1 MALHAEHLVAP
12 AGVWGA
18 WNLDPLV
25 LLGLGATAWAYAS
38 GVRAAWRS
46 AGTGR
51 GIGRAHVA
59 AFAGAMTALAVAL
72 VSPVDRLGGTLFSA
86 HMVQHLLLIL
96 AAAPL
101 LVLAAPDRA
110 FTWAL
115 PRAARRGLGRLLN
128 RDPVRGIAGWLTR
141 PLTAWLLHSVV
152 LWVWHIPGPYAAALE
167 SDAIHALEHAG
178 FFVTALLFWWV
189 VLRPPRRRAA
199 YGLGVL
205 FVFATAMQ
213 SGVLGALITF
223 AGSAWYP
230 AHAEGAAL
238 WGLTALEDQQLAG
251 LVMWVPAGLVYVLAA
266 GLLCAAW
273 LERPRPRAAR
283 AVHSVPRNTVLLA
296 AATLLGACERG
307 DAGAPR
313 VSAVLAGADAEAGR
327 SALRTY
333 GCVSCHYVPG
343 VRDPGGRVG
352 PTLADF
358 GRRAYIAGGLPNTPD
373 QVMRWIQDPQT
384 LRPGTAMPDL
394 DVPEPTARDIAAYL
408 YTLR

>member
-1 MALHAEHLVAP
+1 MVLHADGLVSPDGA
-12 AGVWGA
+12 WGA
-18 WNLDPLV
+18 WSFEPLV
-25 LLGLGATAWAYAS
+25 LLALGVTVWAYVR
-38 GVRAAWRS
+38 GVFRAWRS

-51 GIGRAHVA
+51 GIRRTHVV
-59 AFAGAMTALAVAL
+59 AFAGAMATLAVAL

-96 AAAPL
+96 ASAPL

-115 PRAARRGLGRLLN
+115 PRDARRGLARLLN
-128 RDPVRGIAGWLTR
+128 RDPFRRVAGGLTR
-141 PLTAWLLHSVV
+141 PITAWLLHSVV

-251 LVMWVPAGLVYVLAA
+251 LVMWVPAGLVYVIAA

-273 LERPRPRAAR
+273 LEVPRPRP
-283 AVHSVPRNTVLLA
+283 
-296 AATLLGACERG
+296 
-307 DAGAPR
+307 AGA
-313 VSAVLAGADAEAGR
+313 
-327 SALRTY
+327 
-333 GCVSCHYVPG
+333 
-343 VRDPGGRVG
+343 VG
-352 PTLADF
+352 PTP
-358 GRRAYIAGGLPNTPD
+358 RS
-373 QVMRWIQDPQT
+373 
-384 LRPGTAMPDL
+384 LR
-394 DVPEPTARDIAAYL
+394 
-408 YTLR
+408 

>member
-12 AGVWGA
+12 AAAWGA
-18 WNLDPLV
+18 WNADPVV
-25 LLGLGATAWAYAS
+25 LCGLAVTAWAYGR
-38 GVRAAWRS
+38 GVRGAWRS
-46 AGTGR
+46 AGAGR
-51 GIGRAHVA
+51 GIRRGHVL
-59 AFAGAMTALAVAL
+59 AFAGAMTALVVAL

-96 AAAPL
+96 VGAPL
-101 LVLAAPDRA
+101 LVLSAPDRA

-115 PRAARRGLGRLLN
+115 PRATQRRLARLLN
-128 RDPVRGIAGWLTR
+128 RDPVRGVAGWLTR
-141 PLTAWLLHSVV
+141 PITAWLLHAVV

-167 SDAIHALEHAG
+167 SDAIHAVEHAG
-178 FFVTALLFWWV
+178 FFGTALLFWWV

-230 AHAEGAAL
+230 AHADGAAL

-273 LERPRPRAAR
+273 LELPRPRPAGTMRPVSRHMAL
-283 AVHSVPRNTVLLA
+283 LLA
-296 AATLLGACERG
+296 AVLLGACERG
-307 DAGAPR
+307 DAGTPR
-313 VSAVLAGADAEAGR
+313 VSAVLAGADAERGR
-327 SALRTY
+327 AALRTY
-333 GCVSCHYVPG
+333 GCVSCHFVPG

-352 PTLADF
+352 PTLAEF
-358 GRRAYIAGGLPNTPD
+358 GRRAYIAGGLANTPD
-373 QVMRWIQDPQT
+373 QVVSWIQDPET

-394 DVPEPTARDIAAYL
+394 DVPEQTARDITAYL

>member
-12 AGVWGA
+12 DAAWAA
-18 WNLDPLV
+18 WNLDPLL
-25 LLGLGATAWAYAS
+25 LLGLGATAWAYAR

-51 GIGRAHVA
+51 GIRRAHVL

-72 VSPVDRLGGTLFSA
+72 VSPVDRLGSTLFSA

-96 AAAPL
+96 AGAPL

-115 PRAARRGLGRLLN
+115 PPTGRRAVARLLN
-128 RDPVRGIAGWLTR
+128 RQPVRGVAGWLTR
-141 PLTAWLLHSVV
+141 PVTAWLLHSVV

-167 SDAIHALEHAG
+167 SDAIHAAEHAG
-178 FFVTALLFWWV
+178 FFVTALVFWWV

-251 LVMWVPAGLVYVLAA
+251 LVMWVPAGLVYVIAA

-273 LERPRPRAAR
+273 LELPRPRAAR
-283 AVHSVPRNTVLLA
+283 TVHP
-296 AATLLGACERG
+296 
-307 DAGAPR
+307 
-313 VSAVLAGADAEAGR
+313 
-327 SALRTY
+327 
-333 GCVSCHYVPG
+333 
-343 VRDPGGRVG
+343 
-352 PTLADF
+352 
-358 GRRAYIAGGLPNTPD
+358 
-373 QVMRWIQDPQT
+373 
-384 LRPGTAMPDL
+384 
-394 DVPEPTARDIAAYL
+394 
-408 YTLR
+408 